1 MGAID
6 VFKGLGVKTDSQVT
20 TYKVTVK
27 IRNLLVGGVPA
38 NESVIR
44 SWLRTRLEMDDQALE
59 EVVKQ
64 TLAERGQSEFTSTDE
79 ALDAL
84 MEKQETV
91 SVNGFKRDP
100 QTGELMVEGR
110 CVKAGLKEWANSAY
124 PGTEWPGKTN
134 VSKGFRKG
142 LMATLAERA
151 FVQEVFIGTGIKG
164 DEVSPVPGVGPAW
177 IEERIKHVMTPQGP
191 KSALNRVEVIKEPTL
206 TFTLKVH
213 DDFLPLEA
221 WARILERGEDIGLG
235 ADRGRSDGQFDLIGF
250 EQIK

>member
-1 MGAID
+1 MGAIQ
-6 VFKGLGVKTDSQVT
+6 VFQGMGIKADSQVT
-20 TYKVTVK
+20 TYEVTVK

-44 SWLRTRLEMDDQALE
+44 SWLRARMEMEDQALE

-64 TLAERGQSEFTSTDE
+64 TLAERGQSEFKSTDE

-84 MEKQETV
+84 MENQETV

-100 QTGELMVEGR
+100 ATGELMVEGR
-110 CVKAGLKEWANSAY
+110 CIKAGLKEWANSAY

-142 LMATLAERA
+142 LMATLAERV
-151 FVQEVFIGTGIKG
+151 FVAEVYVGTGVKSE
-164 DEVSPVPGVGPAW
+164 EVSSVPGVGPAW
-177 IEERIKHVMTPQGP
+177 VEERIKHVMTPQGP
-191 KSALNRVEVIKEPTL
+191 KSALNRVEVIKQPTL
-206 TFTLKVH
+206 AFTLKVH

-235 ADRGRSDGQFDLIGF
+235 ADRGRSDGQFDLLDF
-250 EQIK
+250 KKV

>member
-1 MGAID
+1 
-6 VFKGLGVKTDSQVT
+6 
-20 TYKVTVK
+20 VTVK

-64 TLAERGQSEFTSTDE
+64 TLAERGQSEFKSTDE

-110 CVKAGLKEWANSAY
+110 CIKAGLKEWANSAY

-151 FVQEVFIGTGIKG
+151 FVQEVFIGTGIKS
-164 DEVSPVPGVGPAW
+164 DEVSAGSRCRKCLGGRAHQARDDASRAEVG
-177 IEERIKHVMTPQGP
+177 T
-191 KSALNRVEVIKEPTL
+191 EPC
-206 TFTLKVH
+206 
-213 DDFLPLEA
+213 
-221 WARILERGEDIGLG
+221 RGHQG
-235 ADRGRSDGQFDLIGF
+235 ADTHLHAEGA
-250 EQIK
+250 

>member
-1 MGAID
+1 MGAVN
-6 VFKGLGVKTDSQVT
+6 VFKDMGIKADSQVT
-20 TYKVTVK
+20 TYKVSLK

-44 SWLRTRLEMDDQALE
+44 GWLRTRLEMDDQALE
-59 EVVKQ
+59 ELVKE
-64 TLAERGQSEFTSTDE
+64 TLAERGVETFESTDE

-84 MEKQETV
+84 MEKQDAV

-110 CVKAGLKEWANSAY
+110 CIKAGLKEWANSSY
-124 PGTEWPGKTN
+124 PGTEWPGKTA

-142 LMATLAERA
+142 LMSTLAERV
-151 FVQEVFIGTGIKG
+151 FVEEIYVGTGVKG
-164 DEVSPVPGVGPAW
+164 SEVSNTPGEGAAW
-177 IEERIKHVMTPQGP
+177 VEERIKHVMTPQGP
-191 KSALNRVEVIKEPTL
+191 KSALNRVEVIYQPTL

-235 ADRGRSDGQFDLIGF
+235 ADRGRSDGQFDLLSF
-250 EQIK
+250 EKV